1 MVKGS
6 YVIRFVANQQ
16 DCNKEQVE
24 VAWKMIQEFA
34 TEILEGGAKPPILNE
49 RTSQRFSYTRR
60 VSKKFY
66 ERHSSL

>member
-34 TEILEGGAKPPILNE
+34 TDILEGGDKPSILNE

-60 VSKKFY
+60 VSREFY